1 MSYKAAIN
9 MHLFIYFIYLF
20 IGYRAAEAVA
30 AGGQNVVCGSLS

>member
-1 MSYKAAIN
+1 MSYKAARN

-20 IGYRAAEAVA
+20 IGYRPAKAVA